1 MYDKIKALISRNDFA
16 TAEKLLEKHS
26 SDLNEQQKNGLR
38 DLIAEQRSKKQKD
51 ALKRDRRLRRRGR
64 WRVVWAIEKGVFISW
79 IILGFIVGPYAK
91 MEYFSSLARRNHQVS
106 YFQPRLGME
115 LLRLLFFSLPALF
128 FALELFDAH
137 QRKVEHQDKKLR
149 AERAERPDHDTIRTF
164 ELLENIDAKK
174 EKQWLIALLCTI
186 LWVLFRCW
194 LVFDRF
200 IC

>member
-16 TAEKLLEKHS
+16 TAEKLLDRHRT
-26 SDLNEQQKNGLR
+26 DLSEQQKKELW
-38 DLIAEQRSKKQKD
+38 DLITDQQRKRQRD
-51 ALKRDRRLRRRGR
+51 ALKRDRRLKRRGH
-64 WRVVWAIEKGVFISW
+64 WRVVWAIEKGLFIGW

-115 LLRLLFFSLPALF
+115 LLRLLLFSLPALF

-137 QRKVEHQDKKLR
+137 QSKVEHQDKKLR
-149 AERAERPDHDTIRTF
+149 AERAERPDHDTIHTF
-164 ELLENIDAKK
+164 ELLKNIYAKK

-200 IC
+200 FR